1 MEFNELSPQMRGAKT
16 RLLNLLEKRLKIAA
30 LQMEGRSKQRS
41 FSRFNNQTGRL
52 RQSIAGRF
60 AIIDSKPTAILQAG
74 GQFGGEELIYARAI
88 EFGTPNPPTPRLVFF
103 GTENG
108 KKQFRYVRRG
118 IKPRR
123 FLGRSVEAQQ
133 NELLPKLQ
141 DLLRAALIRD

>member
-16 RLLNLLEKRLKIAA
+16 RLLKLLEKRLKIAA
-30 LQMEGRSKQRS
+30 LQMEGRSKQVA

-60 AIIDSKPTAILQAG
+60 AVVDGKPTAILQAG
-74 GQFGGEELIYARAI
+74 GQFGDAELEYARFI
-88 EFGTPNPPTPRLVFF
+88 EFGT
-103 GTENG
+103 
-108 KKQFRYVRRG
+108 RY

-123 FLGRSVEAQQ
+123 FLGRSIEAQQ
-133 NELLPKLQ
+133 KEFQPKLQ

>member
-16 RLLNLLEKRLKIAA
+16 RLLKLLEKRLKIAA
-30 LQMEGRSKQRS
+30 LQMEGRSKQVA

-60 AIIDSKPTAILQAG
+60 AVVDGKPTAILQAG
-74 GQFGGEELIYARAI
+74 GQFGGAELEYARFI
-88 EFGTPNPPTPRLVFF
+88 EFGT
-103 GTENG
+103 
-108 KKQFRYVRRG
+108 RY

-123 FLGRSVEAQQ
+123 FLERSVLAQQ
-133 NELLPKLQ
+133 KEFQPKLQ